1 MKKSFITA
9 VLVSASLLSFGQ
21 DNIKRDST
29 GNFYS
34 SGRARSA
41 GEPKASGY
49 TYTNSRGE
57 KMPVYVSDSG
67 RYFVIMTS
75 KKTGKTYR
83 KYLTK

>member
-21 DNIKRDST
+21 

-34 SGRARSA
+34 SSRSRSA
-41 GEPKASGY
+41 GEPKVTGY